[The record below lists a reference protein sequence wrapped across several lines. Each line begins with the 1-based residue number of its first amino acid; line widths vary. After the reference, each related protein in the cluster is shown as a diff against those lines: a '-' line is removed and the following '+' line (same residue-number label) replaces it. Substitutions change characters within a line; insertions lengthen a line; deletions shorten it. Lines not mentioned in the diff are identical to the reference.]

1 MAELNIDIFTPS
13 KLAYSAVVK
22 AVTIPGTAGS
32 FQVLLKHAPLLST
45 FEVGAIK
52 IIVDDNNTKYF
63 STSGGTVEVL
73 SNKVK
78 VLADS
83 LEAINE
89 IDVDRAKNAQKRAE
103 ERLANRLV
111 DKIDVARAEAALA
124 RAINRLKMHEKYS
137 NS

>member
-1 MAELNIDIFTPS
+1 MAELSIDILTPS
-13 KLAYSAVVK
+13 KLAYSAEVK

-32 FQVLLKHAPLLST
+32 FQVLQNHAPLLST

-52 IIVDDNNTKYF
+52 IIVDENNTKYF
-63 STSGGTVEVL
+63 STSGGSVEVL
-73 SNKVK
+73 SNKIK

-103 ERLANRLV
+103 DRLANRLV
-111 DKIDVARAEAALA
+111 DKIDVTRAEAALA
-124 RAINRLKMHEKYS
+124 RAINRLKLYEKYS